1 MMIFR
6 AYDGDRA
13 PRSGSWGD
21 GDARSWNYGLPWKIG
36 DIAGFACDLDL
47 ESSSKT
53 ITFYLNGK
61 SMGVA
66 FANVEYAC
74 GLTPAMTVVSRVI
87 RVAYSDISRFLTNY
101 RIPTCCAAVCC

>member
-1 MMIFR
+1 MTAIHGAIFFFIHYRLNLFEPHHR

-13 PRSGSWGD
+13 PGQGKWGD
-21 GDARSWNYGLPWKIG
+21 GSAKCWSYGMPWKAG

-47 ESSSKT
+47 ENSSKT

-66 FANVEYAC
+66 FSNVDFDS
-74 GLTPAMTVVSRVI
+74 GLSPAMTVQ
-87 RVAYSDISRFLTNY
+87 
-101 RIPTCCAAVCC
+101 VCIKSF